1 MATERLYIGVGI
13 MISWQ
18 KQNNIRVQKQKAPHD
33 FVNTLLLSTQGKMA
47 SCGREGVVRQY
58 IRSKVPRL
66 RWTPEL
72 HRCFVYAIE
81 TLGGHHKATPKLVL
95 QVMDVKG
102 LTISHVK
109 SHLQMYRSMK
119 GDSCRQ
125 DRTST
130 QHRKQSFQE
139 HDDDGRVDEVSDV
152 GFHLKPIGKE
162 SHSLSSS
169 TNFSPKRARIEK
181 TSLLSGILQCSQRIC
196 EAVPNPYTTFYDYLQ
211 SMGEQKGIKKICVG
225 SIWQTPPLSTTFP
238 MLPKQESDLLQVV
251 DKLNEKQ
258 PLNEVGNIWRVRAE
272 DEDMG
277 GCELSLSISLPQ
289 PHPSS
294 QKSNASSV
302 SETSEAFS
310 LCPEFSNNYMACSS
324 SSNVPNTINL
334 DLSLAI

>member
-1 MATERLYIGVGI
+1 MG
-13 MISWQ
+13 
-18 KQNNIRVQKQKAPHD
+18 
-33 FVNTLLLSTQGKMA
+33 

-95 QVMDVKG
+95 QLMDVKG

-119 GDSCRQ
+119 GDSCRA
-125 DRTST
+125 DRAST
-130 QHRKQSFQE
+130 QHRKQSFHE
-139 HDDDGRVDEVSDV
+139 HDDGCVDEVSDV
-152 GFHLKPIGKE
+152 GFHSCLKSIGKE
-162 SHSLSSS
+162 CDSLS
-169 TNFSPKRARIEK
+169 TCNNFSSKRARIEK
-181 TSLLSGILQCSQRIC
+181 ASLVSGILQCSQRIS

-211 SMGEQKGIKKICVG
+211 TMAEQKGIKKICVA
-225 SIWQTPPLSTTFP
+225 SMWQTQPLSTTFP
-238 MLPKQESDLLQVV
+238 MLPKQESDFLQV

-258 PLNEVGNIWRVRAE
+258 ALNDVGNTWRVRE
-272 DEDMG
+272 HDEDIGQG

-302 SETSEAFS
+302 SETSEAFP
-310 LCPEFSNNYMACSS
+310 LCPEISNNCMGCSC
-324 SSNVPNTINL
+324 SSNVPNRINL